1 MTLKYCWLRFSFP
14 RGGNIKKEFVNVS
27 FLLYFFCVFKYFI
40 CLTAKGQMGEVG

>member
-14 RGGNIKKEFVNVS
+14 RGGNIKKEFVNL
-27 FLLYFFCVFKYFI
+27 FYYIFCVFKYFI